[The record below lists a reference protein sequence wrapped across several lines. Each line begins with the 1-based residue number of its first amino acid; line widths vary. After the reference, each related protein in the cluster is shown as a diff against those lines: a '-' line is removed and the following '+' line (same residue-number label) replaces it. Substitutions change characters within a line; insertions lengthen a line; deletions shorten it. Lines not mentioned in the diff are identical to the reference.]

1 MIASLRPLA
10 DHRHRLAAMAGEV
23 RALRRALPGRTRLAA
38 GAAHALRAI
47 VAASVG
53 YWGALA
59 LGLPQGFW
67 AAIVAI
73 SVSQTNYTEVEHS
86 SRDQFVGAI
95 IGGLVG
101 LAAGTLG
108 HEHYYAYVVAVI
120 VGMLVCWVLNLAAAG
135 RVSAIT
141 STIILLAPHG
151 DEFWQLALVRL
162 GEVTLGAVAALVVTF
177 AFDIC
182 EQRWLGRTPPPARPR

>member
-1 MIASLRPLA
+1 MNGARPRLA
-10 DHRHRLAAMAGEV
+10 DHRQRLATIAREV
-23 RALRRALPGRTRLAA
+23 RDLRSALAGRDRLTA
-38 GAAHALRAI
+38 GFAHALRA
-47 VAASVG
+47 VAAASLG

-59 LGLPQGFW
+59 LGLHQGFW

-73 SVSQTNYTEVEHS
+73 SVSQSNYTEVEHS

-108 HEHYYAYVVAVI
+108 HEHYYAYVVAVV
-120 VGMLVCWVLNLAAAG
+120 VGMLICWLLHLAAAG

-141 STIILLAPHG
+141 STIILLAPYG
-151 DEFWQLALVRL
+151 NEFWQFALLRLA
-162 GEVTLGAVAALVVTF
+162 EVTLGAVAALVVTF
-177 AFDIC
+177 AFDFV
-182 EQRWLGRTPPPARPR
+182 ERRWFGAAPPPHRQ

>member
-1 MIASLRPLA
+1 MNGARPRLA
-10 DHRHRLAAMAGEV
+10 DHRERLATVAREV
-23 RALRRALPGRTRLAA
+23 RDLRRALVGRDRLTA
-38 GAAHALRAI
+38 GFAHALRA
-47 VAASVG
+47 VAAASLG

-59 LGLPQGFW
+59 LGLHQGFW

-108 HEHYYAYVVAVI
+108 HEHYYAYVVAVV
-120 VGMLVCWVLNLAAAG
+120 VGMLICWLLHLAAAG

-151 DEFWQLALVRL
+151 NEFWQFALLRLA
-162 GEVTLGAVAALVVTF
+162 EVTLGAVAALVVTF
-177 AFDIC
+177 AFDFV
-182 EQRWLGRTPPPARPR
+182 ERRWFGAAPPPHRQ

>member
-1 MIASLRPLA
+1 MNGARPRLA
-10 DHRHRLAAMAGEV
+10 DHRQRLATIAREV
-23 RALRRALPGRTRLAA
+23 RDLRSALAGRDRLTA
-38 GAAHALRAI
+38 GFAHALRA
-47 VAASVG
+47 VAAASLG
-53 YWGALA
+53 CWGALA
-59 LGLPQGFW
+59 LGLHQGFW

-73 SVSQTNYTEVEHS
+73 SVSQSNYTEVEHS

-108 HEHYYAYVVAVI
+108 HEHYYAYVVAVV
-120 VGMLVCWVLNLAAAG
+120 VGMLICWLLHLAAAG

-151 DEFWQLALVRL
+151 NEFWQFALLRLA
-162 GEVTLGAVAALVVTF
+162 EVTLGAVAALVVTF
-177 AFDIC
+177 AFDFV
-182 EQRWLGRTPPPARPR
+182 ERRWFGAAPPPHRQ

>member
-1 MIASLRPLA
+1 MNTALRSLS
-10 DHRHRLAAMAGEV
+10 DHRRRLAAIARDV
-23 RALRRALPGRTRLAA
+23 RTLRHALSGRARLAA
-38 GAAHALRAI
+38 GFAHALRAAI
-47 VAASVG
+47 AASLG

-59 LGLPQGFW
+59 LGLHQGFW

-101 LAAGTLG
+101 LGAATLG
-108 HEHYYAYVVAVI
+108 HEHYYAYMLAVI
-120 VGMLVCWVLNLAAAG
+120 VGVLVCWLLRLAAAG

-151 DEFWQLALVRL
+151 DRFWQFALFRLA
-162 GEVTLGAVAALVVTF
+162 EVTLGAVAALIVTF
-177 AFDIC
+177 AFDVV
-182 EQRWLGRTPPPARPR
+182 ERRWFGGKPLPPHRQ

>member
-1 MIASLRPLA
+1 MNGARPRLA
-10 DHRHRLAAMAGEV
+10 DHRQRLATIAREV
-23 RALRRALPGRTRLAA
+23 RDLRSALAGRDRLTA
-38 GAAHALRAI
+38 GFAHALRA
-47 VAASVG
+47 VAAASLG

-59 LGLPQGFW
+59 LGLHQGFW

-73 SVSQTNYTEVEHS
+73 SVSQSNYTEVEHS

-108 HEHYYAYVVAVI
+108 HEHYYAYVVAVV
-120 VGMLVCWVLNLAAAG
+120 VGMLICWLLHLAAAG

-151 DEFWQLALVRL
+151 NEFWQFALLRLA
-162 GEVTLGAVAALVVTF
+162 EVTLGAVAALVVTF
-177 AFDIC
+177 AFDFV
-182 EQRWLGRTPPPARPR
+182 ERRWFGAAPPPHRQ

>member
-1 MIASLRPLA
+1 MNGVRATIASHRQRLTALA
-10 DHRHRLAAMAGEV
+10 REV
-23 RALRRALPGRTRLAA
+23 RELRHALSERARLAA
-38 GAAHALRAI
+38 GFAHALRA
-47 VAASVG
+47 VAAASLG

-59 LGLPQGFW
+59 LGLHQGFW

-73 SVSQTNYTEVEHS
+73 SVSQSNYTEVEHS

-108 HEHYYAYVVAVI
+108 HEHYYAYVLALI
-120 VGMLVCWVLNLAAAG
+120 VGVLVCWTLRLAAAG

-151 DEFWQLALVRL
+151 DQFWQFALVRL
-162 GEVTLGAVAALVVTF
+162 AEVTLGAVAALIVTF
-177 AFDIC
+177 AFDVV
-182 EQRWLGRTPPPARPR
+182 ERRWFGGKPLPPHRQ